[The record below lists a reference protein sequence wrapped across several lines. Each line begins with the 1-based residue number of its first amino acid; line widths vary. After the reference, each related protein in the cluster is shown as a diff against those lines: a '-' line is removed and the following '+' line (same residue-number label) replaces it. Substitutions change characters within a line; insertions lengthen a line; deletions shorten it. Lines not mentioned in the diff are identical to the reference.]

1 MCHLCDGYLNVMRC
15 TACEQLN
22 LTGPYGAAHSALLPD
37 GPLKKLRPMF
47 KAPVRIARYRCT
59 ECGTWWLHETN
70 PRSEI
75 DSGWT
80 LIGKEKSLLVPQC
93 E

>member
-1 MCHLCDGYLNVMRC
+1 MRC
-15 TACEQLN
+15 AACEQLN
-22 LTGPYGAAHSALLPD
+22 RTGPHGEAHSALLPD
-37 GPLKKLRPMF
+37 DPLRKLRPMF
-47 KAPVRIARYRCT
+47 KTPVRIAHYRCA

-70 PRSEI
+70 PRSEA
-75 DSGWT
+75 DSGWI